1 MKPLIISFFILFSFN
16 VFAQKQEQSSTAKQ
30 TTNNNS
36 SGWNNNTN
44 QSSSN
49 GKQTNQLGGNNSN
62 NSGSWNNNQNSSDGK
77 QTNQSGAWGNNNS
90 NNSGSWNNNQNSSD
104 GKQTNQSGAW
114 GNNNNNNSGSWNNSQ
129 NSSDGK
135 QTNQS
140 GAWGNNNSNN
150 SGVNTN
156 QESNVGNSNIDEEE
170 PPLYGVENNYSDS
183 KQSNGNNSRNSNNT
197 ILHHRFRRN
206 PFSNRRCVL
215 QWSCLGAILKTSKTG
230 VAITEQDFAQR
241 LGNTYAYSFSQNMN
255 LGQSSLQTM
264 SNIAGFNYT
273 FINSFSDPSTFNQLI
288 RVAQNNSNPIV
299 LLTLSSFGGSQVGLL
314 IYGIVG
320 SGAANNTVFSAYING
335 NRGGGLFADLVSAIG
350 NQPVILIY

>member
-1 MKPLIISFFILFSFN
+1 M
-16 VFAQKQEQSSTAKQ
+16 
-30 TTNNNS
+30 
-36 SGWNNNTN
+36 
-44 QSSSN
+44 
-49 GKQTNQLGGNNSN
+49 
-62 NSGSWNNNQNSSDGK
+62 
-77 QTNQSGAWGNNNS
+77 
-90 NNSGSWNNNQNSSD
+90 
-104 GKQTNQSGAW
+104 
-114 GNNNNNNSGSWNNSQ
+114 
-129 NSSDGK
+129 
-135 QTNQS
+135 
-140 GAWGNNNSNN
+140 
-150 SGVNTN
+150 
-156 QESNVGNSNIDEEE
+156 
-170 PPLYGVENNYSDS
+170 
-183 KQSNGNNSRNSNNT
+183 
-197 ILHHRFRRN
+197 
-206 PFSNRRCVL
+206 L